1 MMTDK
6 RALEVV
12 NGVFFHLKEVGKVDA
27 VEKLDV
33 YEHLSRR
40 LADAV
45 DYERKWNELVEVTG
59 RRVRDEAKKV

>member
-12 NGVFFHLKEVGKVDA
+12 NGVFFHLKQVGRVDA

-40 LADAV
+40 LQDAI
-45 DYERKWNELVEVTG
+45 DYERRWSELVEVTS
-59 RRVRDEAKKV
+59 RRVAGEK